1 MKYLISITPQGTVS
15 FISRGYGG
23 RASDKYI
30 TESCGYLNKLL
41 PGDVVLADRGFN
53 VEDSVAYRG
62 ATLNI
67 PAFTKGKPQLPPGD
81 VEETRKLAN
90 VRIHVERVIGSV
102 RQRFQILSATTP
114 LPSEYTRS
122 KRGGPVL
129 LDSIVRV
136 CCALHN
142 VCDIIVPTV

>member
-1 MKYLISITPQGTVS
+1 LRKHVNWLTLEYTW
-15 FISRGYGG
+15 
-23 RASDKYI
+23 RA
-30 TESCGYLNKLL
+30 
-41 PGDVVLADRGFN
+41 
-53 VEDSVAYRG
+53 
-62 ATLNI
+62 
-67 PAFTKGKPQLPPGD
+67 
-81 VEETRKLAN
+81 
-90 VRIHVERVIGSV
+90 VIGSV
-102 RQRFQILSATTP
+102 RQRFQILSATIP

>member
-1 MKYLISITPQGTVS
+1 M
-15 FISRGYGG
+15 
-23 RASDKYI
+23 
-30 TESCGYLNKLL
+30 
-41 PGDVVLADRGFN
+41 LADRGFN

-67 PAFTKGKPQLPPGD
+67 PAFTHGKPQLSPED
-81 VEETRKLAN
+81 VESTRKIAN

-102 RQRFQILSATTP
+102 RQRFKILSATTP
-114 LPSEYTRS
+114 LPTEYTRS
-122 KRGGPVL
+122 KNGGPVL

-142 VCDIIVPTV
+142 LCDIIIPTC

>member
-1 MKYLISITPQGTVS
+1 
-15 FISRGYGG
+15 
-23 RASDKYI
+23 
-30 TESCGYLNKLL
+30 
-41 PGDVVLADRGFN
+41 

-67 PAFTKGKPQLPPGD
+67 PVFTKGKSQQPSGD
-81 VEETRKLAN
+81 IEETRKLAI
-90 VRIHVERVIGSV
+90 VRIHVESYWISETELPN
-102 RQRFQILSATTP
+102 FECNNS

-142 VCDIIVPTV
+142 VCDIIHDHYCSHSL